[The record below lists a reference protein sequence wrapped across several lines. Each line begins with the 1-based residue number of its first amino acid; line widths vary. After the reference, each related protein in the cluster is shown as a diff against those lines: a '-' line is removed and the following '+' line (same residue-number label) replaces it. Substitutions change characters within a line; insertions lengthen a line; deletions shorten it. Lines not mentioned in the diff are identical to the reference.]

1 MRNKI
6 LYFIL
11 GICTMSVTSCLDMD
25 RTPQN
30 IWTDDDLLSNDA
42 GIKVY
47 MARLYSQMPWEDFRY
62 MGEWGF
68 GDSYSYLGCFG
79 IEGTGEAI
87 NRDGI
92 CRQFTSENTAWW
104 GKAFTLI
111 REANHL
117 IETLPDYAANFDAA
131 TLNGY
136 IGQGYFVRA
145 YSFYQ
150 MARRFGG
157 VPLTLK
163 EAEYT
168 GDNAEALE
176 VPRSTEEAT
185 WDQILADFD
194 KAIELLPEVTPD
206 ADRGYA
212 NKYVALAFKAEAMLY
227 AGSVAKYNQT
237 VSGGLT
243 GVGSKTG
250 VRVMGFD
257 PATANEAS
265 ARYFAEAY
273 KAAREVMKS
282 DRYSLREAS
291 SDTPEAKYQNMVD
304 MWRDLSSPEN
314 ILVREYHYPDLSHG
328 LDAYSSPYQWHN
340 PLAGGTCPTFDFMEL
355 FDWPEYFSGD
365 NSAYTTRYD
374 DGSLR
379 VTTGNSNVDGHYLQ
393 FDDPM
398 DYFEGA
404 EPRLRAY
411 MILPGDQFR
420 DQDALEVRTGVY
432 TGTETDIEPLFS
444 SYSYAGYN
452 DKYDK
457 VANLETMTNPSQVV
471 QVELNDGTSINAAG
485 ANGPFLNYAE
495 STVTGLHLR
504 KYLDPDVTVDEIGEG
519 MSDQPFILMRYADVL
534 LAAAEAAV
542 ELSIAG
548 EQCPVEGD
556 DMLDVATE
564 AIKDIQERAGA
575 NVIQNDLAG
584 DNASRDIVRKERRK
598 ELAFEHKT
606 KWDLRRWRV
615 LDQNNRGGFWC
626 DGRSV
631 STFCNNENYR
641 FHGFYPF
648 YAKSTDKWFFD
659 VHYVNIIDKEFS
671 YSTVD
676 YYFAIPDDE
685 VRKSAYIDQQP
696 NRY

>member
-1 MRNKI
+1 MKNKI

-11 GICTMSVTSCLDMD
+11 GISMVSMTSCLDMD

-30 IWTDDDLLSNDA
+30 IWTDDDLLSNEA
-42 GIKVY
+42 GVQVY
-47 MARLYSQMPWEDFRY
+47 MSRLYSQMPWEDFKY
-62 MGEWGF
+62 MAQWGF
-68 GDSYSYLGCFG
+68 GDSYSYLGSFG

-92 CRQFTSENTAWW
+92 CTSFTGENTAWW

-111 REANHL
+111 REANHF
-117 IETLPDYAANFDAA
+117 IETFPDYTSNFGETAASD
-131 TLNGY
+131 Y
-136 IGQGYFVRA
+136 IGQAYFVRA
-145 YSFYQ
+145 YAFYQ

-157 VPLTLK
+157 VPLTLQ
-163 EAEYT
+163 EAQYT

-176 VPRSTEEAT
+176 VRRSSEEET
-185 WDQILADFD
+185 WDQILKDFD
-194 KAIELLPEVTPD
+194 MAISLMQENSPY
-206 ADRGYA
+206 RGCA

-243 GVGSKTG
+243 GTGSKTG

-257 PATANEAS
+257 PATADEAS

-282 DRYSLREAS
+282 NRYSLSQPSA
-291 SDTPEAKYQNMVD
+291 DTPEAKYQNMVD
-304 MWRDLSSPEN
+304 MWRDINNPEHML
-314 ILVREYHYPDLSHG
+314 IREYSYPTLTHG

-340 PLAGGTCPTFDFMEL
+340 PLAGGTCPTLDFIEL
-355 FDWPEYFSGD
+355 YDWPEYFSGE
-365 NSAYTTRYD
+365 NSSYTTRYA

-379 VTTGNSNVDGHYLQ
+379 VTTGSSNGDGQYLQ
-393 FDDPM
+393 FNDPM
-398 DYFEGA
+398 DYFEGV

-411 MILPGDQFR
+411 VIFPGDEFR
-420 DQDALEVRTGVY
+420 DEPELEVRMGIY
-432 TGTETDIEPLFS
+432 TGTETEIDPLFS
-444 SYSYAGYN
+444 SYSYAN
-452 DKYDK
+452 A
-457 VANLETMTNPSQVV
+457 ANSYANVSNLTTMADPSSPI
-471 QVELNDGTSINAAG
+471 QVELNDGSTVNAAG
-485 ANGPFLNYAE
+485 ANGPFTSYAE
-495 STVTGLHLR
+495 ATLTGLHLR
-504 KYLDPDVTVDEIGEG
+504 KYLNPDVTVDEIGEG

-548 EQCPVEGD
+548 EACPVEGD
-556 DMLDVATE
+556 DMLQIATE
-564 AIKDIQERAGA
+564 AIQAIQERAGA
-575 NVIQNDLAG
+575 NVIESKLQG
-584 DNASRDIVRKERRK
+584 DNESRDIVRKERRK

-615 LDQNNRGGFWC
+615 LDRDNRDGFWC
-626 DGRSV
+626 DGRSS
-631 STFCNNENYR
+631 STFSNAEQFR
-641 FHGFYPF
+641 FHGLYPL
-648 YAKSTDKWFFD
+648 YSKATDKWFFD
-659 VHYVNIIDKEFS
+659 IHYENIRNKEFS
-671 YSTVD
+671 YNVVD